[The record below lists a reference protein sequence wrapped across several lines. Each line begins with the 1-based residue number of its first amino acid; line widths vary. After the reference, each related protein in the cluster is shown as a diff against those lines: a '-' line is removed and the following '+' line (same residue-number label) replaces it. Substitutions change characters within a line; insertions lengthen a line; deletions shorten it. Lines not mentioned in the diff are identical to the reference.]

1 MIIIYGIAAGL
12 LAALIVI
19 RSGPWLVKM
28 AYDNPAAPSA
38 RTPVLLRQSH
48 DAPTIGASANTGALD
63 LDTVDMRAVSR
74 AAAAISGADIS
85 QFKRVLDVVLSLG
98 LIVTLAPLLVLTV
111 LAIKLDSY
119 GPVLYRQRRVGKD
132 GKVFKVF
139 KFRSMR
145 TDAEKD
151 GPQYARINDDRV
163 TRIGRLIRKT
173 RIDEIPQAI
182 NVLRGEMSFVGPR
195 PERPEFVA
203 VLDRAIPHYRS
214 RQLVKPGITGWAQV
228 KYEYAATVEGASEK
242 LRYDLYYIRNF
253 TPLLDIIIIVMTIRV
268 ALFGI
273 GSR

>member
-1 MIIIYGIAAGL
+1 MVIIYAIAAGL
-12 LAALIVI
+12 LAALIAI

-28 AYDNPAAPSA
+28 AYDDPAAPLTHA
-38 RTPVLLRQSH
+38 PVLLRQSH
-48 DAPTIGASANTGALD
+48 DGLIGAGANAGALD
-63 LDTVDMRAVSR
+63 LDTVDMRAVNR
-74 AAAAISGADIS
+74 AAAAMTGHDIS
-85 QFKRVLDVVLSLG
+85 QFKRILDVVLSLG
-98 LIVTLAPLLVLTV
+98 LIVSLAPLLVLTA
-111 LAIKLDSY
+111 LAIKLDSR

-132 GKVFKVF
+132 GKLFEVY

-145 TDAEKD
+145 MDAEKD

-163 TRIGRLIRKT
+163 TRIGRFIRKT
-173 RIDEIPQAI
+173 RIDEIPQAM

-203 VLDRAIPHYRS
+203 ELERAIPHYRS

-268 ALFGI
+268 AVFGI

>member
-1 MIIIYGIAAGL
+1 MVIIYAIAAGL
-12 LAALIVI
+12 LAALIAI

-28 AYDNPAAPSA
+28 AYDDPAAPFT

-48 DAPTIGASANTGALD
+48 DGLIGAGANTGALD
-63 LDTVDMRAVSR
+63 LDTVDMRAVNR
-74 AAAAISGADIS
+74 AAAAMTGHDIS
-85 QFKRVLDVVLSLG
+85 QFKRILDVVLSLG
-98 LIVTLAPLLVLTV
+98 LIVSLAPLLVLTA
-111 LAIKLDSY
+111 LAIKLDSR

-132 GKVFKVF
+132 GKLFEVY

-145 TDAEKD
+145 IDAEKD
-151 GPQYARINDDRV
+151 GPQYARVNDDRV

-173 RIDEIPQAI
+173 RIDEIPQAM

-203 VLDRAIPHYRS
+203 ELERAIPHYRS

-268 ALFGI
+268 AVFGI

>member
-1 MIIIYGIAAGL
+1 MVIIYAIAAGL
-12 LAALIVI
+12 LAALIAI

-28 AYDNPAAPSA
+28 AYDDPAAPL
-38 RTPVLLRQSH
+38 TPAPVFLRQSH
-48 DAPTIGASANTGALD
+48 DGLIGAGANIGALD
-63 LDTVDMRAVSR
+63 LDTVDMRAVNR
-74 AAAAISGADIS
+74 AAAAMTGHDIS

-98 LIVTLAPLLVLTV
+98 LIVSLAPLLVLTA
-111 LAIKLDSY
+111 LAIKLDSP
-119 GPVLYRQRRVGKD
+119 GPALYRQRRVGKD
-132 GKVFKVF
+132 GKLFEVY

-145 TDAEKD
+145 MDAEKD

-163 TRIGRLIRKT
+163 TRIGRFIRKT
-173 RIDEIPQAI
+173 RIDEIPQAM

-203 VLDRAIPHYRS
+203 ELERAIPHYRS

-268 ALFGI
+268 AVFGI